1 MCTEEKGN
9 VSITIERGC
18 LMLFSCSASTEVGRV
33 LTQPPAEHNVHNAI
47 FFSSFSSS
55 LLNVI

>member
-33 LTQPPAEHNVHNAI
+33 LTQPPAEHNMHNAI
-47 FFSSFSSS
+47 FFSSFS